1 MLGDGD
7 GTVSLLTHTMCH
19 EWQKGSKSRFNP
31 GNVNVTI
38 VEIKHEPD
46 RFDLRGGAKT
56 AEHVDILGSA
66 ELNELVLTVASGN
79 GASIKDRYVSNLKQI
94 AEKLDI

>member
-1 MLGDGD
+1 MNGKGD
-7 GTVSLLTHTMCH
+7 
-19 EWQKGSKSRFNP
+19 KSRYNP
-31 GNVNVTI
+31 ANVNVTI

-66 ELNELVLTVASGN
+66 ELNELVLTVAAGKGHTIQN
-79 GASIKDRYVSNLKQI
+79 RYVSNLKKI
-94 AEKLDI
+94 VENMHL

>member
-1 MLGDGD
+1 
-7 GTVSLLTHTMCH
+7 MCH
-19 EWQKGSKSRFNP
+19 EWSKGDKSRYNP
-31 GNVNVTI
+31 GNSKVKI

-66 ELNELVLTVASGN
+66 ELNELVLKVVSGN
-79 GASIKDRYVSNLKQI
+79 EDMIEDRFVSNLKEI
-94 AEKLDI
+94 VEKLNL

>member
-1 MLGDGD
+1 MAKGD
-7 GTVSLLTHTMCH
+7 
-19 EWQKGSKSRFNP
+19 KSRYNP
-31 GNVNVTI
+31 ANVNVTI

-66 ELNELVLTVASGN
+66 ELNELVLTVAAGK
-79 GASIKDRYVSNLKQI
+79 GHTIQI
-94 AEKLDI
+94 DTLGEKNCRKYAFVIDQKEMKGRKEE

>member
-1 MLGDGD
+1 MNGKGD
-7 GTVSLLTHTMCH
+7 
-19 EWQKGSKSRFNP
+19 KSRYNI
-31 GNVNVTI
+31 NVTI

-66 ELNELVLTVASGN
+66 ELNELVLTVAAGKGHTIQN
-79 GASIKDRYVSNLKQI
+79 RYVSNLKI
-94 AEKLDI
+94 VENMHL

>member
-1 MLGDGD
+1 MNGKGD
-7 GTVSLLTHTMCH
+7 
-19 EWQKGSKSRFNP
+19 KSRYNP
-31 GNVNVTI
+31 ANVNVTI

-66 ELNELVLTVASGN
+66 ELNELVLTVAAGK
-79 GASIKDRYVSNLKQI
+79 GHTIQI
-94 AEKLDI
+94 DTLAI